1 MKKLKA
7 FTFVELLLVM
17 LVLGIIISLTLPIV
31 KNIKD
36 DGDIYRAYM
45 KKANQDVTDAIN
57 MIFIKEPVFTGFHM
71 FEDNPGSLT
80 KFYNAAGDAANDPN
94 KTKWL
99 RNAFNTGLNTQECK
113 DCKDSAN
120 KSTCSTDGNCTAI
133 DFQNA
138 AGVAQ
143 GVTAKPGLVLNGK
156 PIWLFSYGV
165 DNNYGG
171 TGETI
176 YGRIYVDMNK
186 EKAPNTLC
194 KDRYIFVIYN
204 DRVAMEG
211 CDYSL

>member
-1 MKKLKA
+1 MKIRLKA

-57 MIFIKEPVFTGFHM
+57 MIFIKDPAFTGFQSVN
-71 FEDNPGSLT
+71 DGIT
-80 KFYNAAGDAANDPN
+80 AARDANFSATDSG
-94 KTKWL
+94 L
-99 RNAFNTGLNTQECK
+99 RYAFNKGLNTQECK
-113 DCKDSAN
+113 SCTSAGDR
-120 KSTCSTDGNCTAI
+120 STCSTNDNCTAI
-133 DFQNA
+133 DFKNA
-138 AGVAQ
+138 NGVAQ
-143 GVTAKPGLVLNGK
+143 NVTAKPGLVLNGK

-171 TGETI
+171 IGETI

-186 EKAPNTLC
+186 DKSPNALC